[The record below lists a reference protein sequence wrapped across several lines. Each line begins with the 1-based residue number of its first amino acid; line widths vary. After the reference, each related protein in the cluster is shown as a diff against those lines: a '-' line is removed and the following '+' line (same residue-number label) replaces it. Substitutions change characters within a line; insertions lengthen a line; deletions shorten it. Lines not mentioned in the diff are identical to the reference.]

1 MGSGFSLYTSS
12 PDPLREALLAIC
24 GKEPP
29 DFVRGHGISG
39 LSDQQVSALQDW
51 CSLNARPE
59 WATGLGVLEAA
70 ELIVSQAVDNA
81 NIAPDPVPGVI
92 PGPVPE
98 AGSHCSD
105 CGRPRSPVDR
115 CSAESVD
122 DDGECPY
129 LTIER
134 LRAELARVSSAAAP
148 VPGDMTTTKREFV
161 AAGDYV
167 PLKTKFGPIM
177 VLPTDGE
184 HFNVEVRDHDF
195 VIDGVHFCFALTVR
209 VGSGL
214 AAAPVGR
221 LTEWSSG
228 GTLTQRRKDLLLLEV
243 LKCVADAARG
253 PMASALM
260 EAQKRVVNNNIRSVD
275 QDIEEAQRKLADLV
289 AVRASLLDEETS
301 LSAQDA
307 AV

>member
-1 MGSGFSLYTSS
+1 MGSGFFLYTTS

-81 NIAPDPVPGVI
+81 NIAPDPVPRAV
-92 PGPVPE
+92 PGPVPEE

-115 CSAESVD
+115 CSAESMD

-148 VPGDMTTTKREFV
+148 VPGDMTTTKREFI

-167 PLKTKFGPIM
+167 PLKTKFGPVM

-184 HFNVEVRDHDF
+184 HFNVEVRDHNF
-195 VIDGVHFCFALTVR
+195 LIDGVHFCFAFTVEFTP
-209 VGSGL
+209 SWTAL
-214 AAAPVGR
+214 VGR

-253 PMASALM
+253 PMASALV
-260 EAQKRVVNNNIRSVD
+260 EAQKRVLNNNILSCEKDV
-275 QDIEEAQRKLADLV
+275 EEARKKLAGLV
-289 AVRASLLDEETS
+289 AVLGSLLDEEAS
-301 LSAQDA
+301 LSVQDV